1 MTARDGR
8 VSKMETVYIRG
19 SQIKFMILPEM
30 LKNSPA
36 FGKVQTMKRKQAEK
50 DGGKPGAVKSFRG
63 KNKK

>member
-1 MTARDGR
+1 
-8 VSKMETVYIRG
+8 METVYIRG

-50 DGGKPGAVKSFRG
+50 DGGKPGAAKSFRG
-63 KNKK
+63 KKNN